1 MHKQCVHKH
10 WWIIN
15 LELNDDKC
23 KWVGV
28 VGGWGVGWQVGVG
41 WWVGAN
47 PDLNPSP
54 DLNYNPV

>member
-23 KWVGV
+23 KWVGDGVAGGGGVASGGWV
-28 VGGWGVGWQVGVG
+28 VGGG
-41 WWVGAN
+41 
-47 PDLNPSP
+47 
-54 DLNYNPV
+54 